1 MISHHESDGAIPR
14 DPAHTFVRPALING
28 PLVRRARR
36 RLITQKRFQ
45 IDTARR
51 QVDQIEAMI
60 ADLNRM
66 ASALDREIFAEESR
80 TGIRNPAH
88 FAYSTYARAA
98 IARRDNLKRSADK
111 LRDELNDAKA
121 AFAEAL
127 NGAEEAADLPAVL
140 VPETELTT
148 TSVLS
153 ATGQTDAM
161 KSLAPRPGLSVDDR
175 TSRSGACYLP

>member
-1 MISHHESDGAIPR
+1 
-14 DPAHTFVRPALING
+14 
-28 PLVRRARR
+28 
-36 RLITQKRFQ
+36 
-45 IDTARR
+45 
-51 QVDQIEAMI
+51 MI